1 MNNNCFSKYLLLSL
15 LGFSTAAMAKNTI
28 EMCEANMK
36 TVDEVSHC
44 LDGIKKN
51 KDRELQTWVNNQT
64 FILQELA
71 NNSGRSSSLN
81 IFKRSQLNFIRY
93 REDNCRWQYLVL
105 APDAGAAVAY
115 KKCYNTLTQYRIEEL
130 TQLNK

>member
-44 LDGIKKN
+44 LDGIKKI
-51 KDRELQTWVNNQT
+51 KIVN
-64 FILQELA
+64 
-71 NNSGRSSSLN
+71 
-81 IFKRSQLNFIRY
+81 
-93 REDNCRWQYLVL
+93 
-105 APDAGAAVAY
+105 Y
-115 KKCYNTLTQYRIEEL
+115 KLG
-130 TQLNK
+130 